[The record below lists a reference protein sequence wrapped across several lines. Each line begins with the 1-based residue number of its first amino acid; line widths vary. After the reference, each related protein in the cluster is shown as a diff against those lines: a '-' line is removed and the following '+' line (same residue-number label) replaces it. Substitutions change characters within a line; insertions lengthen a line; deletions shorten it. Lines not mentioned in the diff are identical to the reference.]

1 MKKFLRIIWIKLF
14 LIWQVLKPPLQ
25 KLALGRFFFNSTKW
39 LKAYET
45 GYPIFI
51 NNFLK
56 PERMVCSKCQYCS
69 SLKRCKLSEST
80 VVNQRNRNKEW
91 WEIRLHGLKYEHRDS
106 KWFAFCNSITFTKRQ
121 VSHRWS
127 PDCEYKKRW
136 KFHASSRQRS
146 SILILSVCHKFR
158 VDHLHSIMD

>member
-1 MKKFLRIIWIKLF
+1 MANNYNIPFNTIQCLQNKFTSLTFLPFKDLF
-14 LIWQVLKPPLQ
+14 CWVQVFSFVI
-25 KLALGRFFFNSTKW
+25 AT
-39 LKAYET
+39 
-45 GYPIFI
+45 
-51 NNFLK
+51 
-56 PERMVCSKCQYCS
+56 
-69 SLKRCKLSEST
+69 RCKLSEST

-106 KWFAFCNSITFTKRQ
+106 KWFAFCNLITFTKRQ